1 MSSLQPSLSEDLEF
15 KGKLVFRIIK
25 PETSRIAEIDAKKNS
40 NFNKMFHKDV
50 PLFWIQRTENWLIIR

>member
-1 MSSLQPSLSEDLEF
+1 MLDMNIVRCLSADLEF

-25 PETSRIAEIDAKKNS
+25 PETKPAGSLKLMPINS

-50 PLFWIQRTENWLIIR
+50 P